1 VFGASVLLAEGAS
14 QKPLNGIRTRGS
26 QGPDDSLG
34 HVDHMEHLGGA
45 FKVNSVHVVREV
57 KETISQT
64 TRAPPV
70 RNPNDQNSCKK
81 FSQIATF
88 AQKLDGLPPKHTF
101 PQSKK

>member
-26 QGPDDSLG
+26 QGPDDSQG
-34 HVDHMEHLGGA
+34 HVDHMEYLRGA
-45 FKVNSVHVVREV
+45 FKANSARVVREV
-57 KETISQT
+57 KEIG
-64 TRAPPV
+64 RPRLAAPA

-81 FSQIATF
+81 FSQIAAF
-88 AQKLDGLPPKHTF
+88 AQKIDTLPPKHTF